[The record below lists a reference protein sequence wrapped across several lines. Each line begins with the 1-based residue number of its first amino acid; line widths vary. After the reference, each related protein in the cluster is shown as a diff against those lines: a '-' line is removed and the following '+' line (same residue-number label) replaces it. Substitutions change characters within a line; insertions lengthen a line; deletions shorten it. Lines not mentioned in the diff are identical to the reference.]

1 MAVAQPRLSSTGFG
15 HRRPAA
21 KLILARRS
29 SSNAGYLGRRPRTDR
44 NASDRGSPRIAPE
57 TEPETNRYA
66 TVHSQID
73 CRMDTV
79 TTNLRCL
86 PAQNLCPGCGVPCDQ
101 PGLITRWKTNTSDHV
116 LGNSLHTH
124 RSAPAARRRGA
135 PESSRSAPA
144 TRWLGFER
152 KEGADVPQPQA
163 TEQRLGSIAQRRCI
177 CRSARA
183 ITTSPASTTT
193 APTTSSSKPHWPS
206 PTATVASEF
215 SVRRAEPRRVRR
227 HSRRVC

>member
-1 MAVAQPRLSSTGFG
+1 MAIAQPRLSSTGFG
-15 HRRPAA
+15 SDAGVPAGTA
-21 KLILARRS
+21 CTGDRQQKLILARRR

-66 TVHSQID
+66 RVHSQID

-116 LGNSLHTH
+116 LGNSVRTH
-124 RSAPAARRRGA
+124 RSARQPAAEARPSQAAVA
-135 PESSRSAPA
+135 PP

-152 KEGADVPQPQA
+152 
-163 TEQRLGSIAQRRCI
+163 
-177 CRSARA
+177 
-183 ITTSPASTTT
+183 
-193 APTTSSSKPHWPS
+193 
-206 PTATVASEF
+206 
-215 SVRRAEPRRVRR
+215 
-227 HSRRVC
+227 